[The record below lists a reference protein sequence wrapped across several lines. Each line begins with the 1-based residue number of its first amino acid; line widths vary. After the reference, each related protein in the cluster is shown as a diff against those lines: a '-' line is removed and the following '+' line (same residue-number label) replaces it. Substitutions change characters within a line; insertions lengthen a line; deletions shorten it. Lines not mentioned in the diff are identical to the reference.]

1 MAEESQEPNFY
12 PKYRK
17 VLPPGLE
24 VNQVS
29 SFSRHRSKSVSLIL
43 NCKKPDVYV
52 EISLQSHSKIT
63 VQDIDR
69 I

>member
-24 VNQVS
+24 VNQVNLL
-29 SFSRHRSKSVSLIL
+29 FSLH
-43 NCKKPDVYV
+43 
-52 EISLQSHSKIT
+52 
-63 VQDIDR
+63 
-69 I
+69 